1 VRHYAPTALRASNRW
16 PESQRELTF
25 APDTREPEKT
35 RRQDSV
41 SLLILGIAVFLGVHT
56 LASFRETR
64 ASLIERYGLSGYK
77 TVYSLVAAVGLGLI
91 IFGFGSYRAAG
102 LIPVWTPPPWTRHL
116 AMPLVW
122 FAFVALASG
131 RAPPSRIR
139 GWLRHPTLVAVK
151 GWALAHLL
159 VNGDLGGMILFGSFL
174 AWAVYDRIAVKKRG
188 DMGAKRLGSF
198 TRGDA
203 IAVGAGTAVYALVLL
218 LHPWL
223 FGVSVLTG

>member
-1 VRHYAPTALRASNRW
+1 MT
-16 PESQRELTF
+16 
-25 APDTREPEKT
+25 
-35 RRQDSV
+35 
-41 SLLILGIAVFLGVHT
+41 LLILGIAIFLGVHS

-64 ASLIERYGLSGYK
+64 ARLIERYGLSRYK
-77 TVYSLVAAVGLGLI
+77 TVYSLVAAIGLGLI

-102 LIPVWTPPPWTRHL
+102 MIQLWSPPPWTRHI

-139 GWLRHPTLVAVK
+139 GWLRHPMLVGVK
-151 GWALAHLL
+151 SWALAHLL
-159 VNGDLGGMILFGSFL
+159 VNGDIGGMVLFGSFL

-188 DMGAKRLGSF
+188 DMGAERLNTF

-203 IAVGAGTAVYALVLL
+203 IAVGAGTAVYVLVLL

-223 FGVSVLTG
+223 FGVSVLRG